1 MNWELLAYLAI
12 AVFGIGHLFEISTNI
27 SRRVLM
33 DILEEVKDI
42 NKTNTEILDVLQQ
55 IRDGDYEL

>member
-12 AVFGIGHLFEISTNI
+12 AVFGIGYLFEISTNI